1 MIKKILIGLVV
12 FIIAVVLLANFATQ
26 GIADVAQNQ
35 LSALRSGDS
44 AKAYSYTSK
53 DFQKAT
59 SLEAFK
65 TFVKGYPSLSQ
76 NESASFTTKQ
86 IENNLGTLKGSLKA
100 KDGSVTPV
108 EYQLVKEGSDWKI
121 LNLRLNPTGAGTKT
135 EEPSPA
141 AEEVSGATVSKI
153 LINDAKG
160 SEGIVDANQDSF
172 SATTPEIFVSA
183 YLSGSEVGSK
193 VSAELTYLDTGD
205 KVGPATNDLEDGGDI
220 ISNFSFSK
228 PTKGW
233 PEGNYTIRVYLSTG
247 ASKSVN
253 FSVK

>member
-12 FIIAVVLLANFATQ
+12 FIIAIVLLANFATQ

-59 SLEAFK
+59 SLEEFK
-65 TFVKGYPSLSQ
+65 VFVKSYPSLSQ
-76 NESASFTTKQ
+76 NESVSFTTKA

-121 LNLRLNPTGAGTKT
+121 LNLRLNPTGAGTTSEAPTPTT
-135 EEPSPA
+135 EESS
-141 AEEVSGATVSKI
+141 EATIEKV
-153 LINDAKG
+153 LINDEKS
-160 SEGIVDANQDSF
+160 SEGVVDTNKNNF
-172 SATTPEIFVSA
+172 SSDTPEIFVAS
-183 YLSGSEVGSK
+183 YINGVEVGSK
-193 VSAELTYLDTGD
+193 VSAELIYLDTGD
-205 KVGPATNDLEDGGDI
+205 KVGPATNDIEEGGDI
-220 ISNFSFSK
+220 ISSFSFTK

-233 PEGNYTIRVYLSTG
+233 PEGDYTIRVYLSTG
-247 ASKSVN
+247 ESKTVN